1 MDVLD
6 KKDNYLDYLTIIKFA
21 VENIYQIKSVDE
33 ITSKFR
39 NTIKDITNDRDE
51 IRMAELISM
60 NIPGHEIY
68 FYKFK
73 ENKNLFG
80 EFSVDF
86 IPTYPEEFV
95 RNGIRDLGGLTA
107 APLFDQK
114 LLANFRVQLF
124 ADGLFPYRNL
134 NAKNKEITNYITTQF
149 GKSNQSSIT
158 KETSKLLRETYG
170 KKIDCWHFQKEDRD
184 YSITLYFFRGHN
196 NIRSYVSFS
205 ISLYFSAKD

>member
-134 NAKNKEITNYITTQF
+134 NAKNKEI
-149 GKSNQSSIT
+149 
-158 KETSKLLRETYG
+158 SKLLRETYG

-205 ISLYFSAKD
+205 ISLYF